1 MNYEEH
7 EQAALHEFLRHV
19 SSCSEGEPED
29 DIAMELELSES
40 DFWETASSMK
50 FLQGHILK
58 IKWEIMCPHSG
69 CYWHLYYC
77 KLADNIVF
85 KEIQEVLNQ

>member
-7 EQAALHEFLRHV
+7 EAAALHEFLTHV
-19 SSCSEGEPED
+19 RECEHQGIDD
-29 DIAMELELSES
+29 DIEFELVLSEN
-40 DFWETASSMK
+40 DFWECASSIR

-58 IKWEIMCPHSG
+58 IKWEVMCPHSG

-77 KLADNIVF
+77 RLAKDIIF
-85 KEIQEVLNQ
+85 QEIQEVLNQ